1 MGTGVFRQ
9 RNGMVAVDVVAAC
22 GVLTPGQLSGLSQK
36 LEELKAFRVKLTSRQ
51 TLVVVLEED
60 KARALIDAL
69 PALDLVLSP
78 YGDVIRAVK
87 ACAGNSALC
96 PRSTG
101 EALDL
106 GIELQKKYLG
116 RPVPKDFKIAVA
128 GCYRGCVDPHCAD
141 FGVVA
146 AGKDVFDVIIG
157 GYGGSVKPLHGRL
170 IARKVTTGALYAILD
185 HVLDRFNA
193 LAQPGEKLGRTIN
206 RLGLEAFLPPD
217 ELVNCSVENAGNE
230 FENFLL
236 SGQ

>member
-22 GVLTPGQLSGLSQK
+22 GVLTPGQLSGLSRK
-36 LEELKAFRVKLTSRQ
+36 LEELEAFRVKLTSRQ
-51 TLVVVLEED
+51 TMVVVLAEE
-60 KARALIDAL
+60 KAQALIEAL

-87 ACAGNSALC
+87 ACAGNAALC

-116 RPVPKDFKIAVA
+116 RQAPKDFKIAVA

-146 AGKDVFDVIIG
+146 VGKDVFDVIIG
-157 GYGGSVKPLHGRL
+157 GYGGSAKPLHGKL
-170 IARKVTTGALYAILD
+170 IARKVTTGAVYAVLD
-185 HVLDRFNA
+185 HVLERFSA
-193 LAQPGEKLGRTIN
+193 LAQPGEKLGRAIS
-206 RLGLEAFLPPD
+206 RLGLGAFMPPD
-217 ELVNCSVENAGNE
+217 ELVNCSVETDNNE
-230 FENFLL
+230 FKKFLL